1 MDSVIDLGIG
11 GMTCASCVS
20 RVERVLKKQ
29 TGVAEATVNLATES
43 ARVTLA
49 SDVGDDAVARLKRA
63 VRDAGYEPRSL
74 MAAQDDVPA
83 GWLGV
88 PRDAWPVVAALLLA
102 APLVLPMVGDLF
114 GRHWMLPAW
123 AQFLLATPVQFVLGA
138 RFYKAGW
145 HALKALTGNMELL
158 VAIGTSAGWALS
170 TWLWWR
176 AEPGEMVH
184 LYYEASAVVIALVL
198 LGKWLESRAKRQATD
213 AIRALHALRPERAHL
228 IRPVDPHAAPL
239 HGSLPPEGALPALG
253 RPGGVQRTELI
264 DVAVDEL
271 IPGDLVRVLPGE
283 RFPADGEV
291 LVGESQADESLL
303 TGESMPVPKQPGD
316 GVTGGAI
323 NGDGSLEV
331 RVRAVGA
338 QSVLSRIIE
347 LVQDAQAAKA
357 PVQRLVD
364 QVAAVFV
371 PVVLLI
377 AAATL
382 LVWWQLGA
390 PIETSLL
397 NAVSVLVI
405 ACPCALGLATPT
417 AIMTG
422 TGVAAR
428 YGILIKDPVAL
439 ETAHRVDTVVFDK
452 TGTLTEGHPRLRM
465 VEVAEGVDELA
476 VLLAAATL
484 QSQSTHPLALAV
496 VEGARAQ
503 GLRIEPETARD
514 VQAVQGRGLVGRV
527 TGAWLAL
534 GSLRWMQELGVPEGP
549 LVLRASVLQ
558 DEGGTV
564 SVLATGS
571 EEGVWTPLALFVF
584 GDEAKAGAAAAL
596 EVLREQGLR
605 LRMVSGDSWGAAL
618 AMGHLLGL
626 RADQDE
632 VLAEVLPGEKAAVI
646 ERLKR
651 GDAGEAR
658 NPAPGRA
665 AAERGGHTDRSE
677 GPPRARSAP
686 SGGSDTRSGGAR
698 GHQPHRGG
706 RHFLAMVGD
715 GVNDAPALA
724 AADVGIAMSHTRGG
738 GSDVAMHAA
747 GITLMRGDVTLVG
760 AALDISHRTVSKIR
774 QNLFWAFAY
783 NSAGIPL
790 AALGY
795 LSPVVAGAAMA
806 LSSVSVVS
814 NALLLRRWK
823 PRGR

>member
-1 MDSVIDLGIG
+1 MDAVIDLGIG

-20 RVERVLKKQ
+20 RVERVLRKQ
-29 TGVAEATVNLATES
+29 PGVAEASVNLATES

-49 SDVGDDAVARLKRA
+49 GEAAEDTLLRLKRA
-63 VRDAGYEPRSL
+63 VRDAGYEPRSP
-74 MAAQDDVPA
+74 MATQEEAPA

-88 PRDAWPVVAALLLA
+88 PRDAWPVVVALLLA
-102 APLVLPMVGDLF
+102 APLALPMAGDLF
-114 GRHWMLPAW
+114 GKHWMLPAW

-138 RFYKAGW
+138 RFYRAGW
-145 HALKALTGNMELL
+145 HAIKALTGNMELL
-158 VAIGTSAGWALS
+158 VAIGTTAGWSLS

-228 IRPVDPHAAPL
+228 
-239 HGSLPPEGALPALG
+239 LPD
-253 RPGGVQRTELI
+253 GVKRTELT

-271 IPGDLVRVLPGE
+271 LPGDLVRVLPGE

-291 LVGESQADESLL
+291 LIGESQADESML

-323 NGDGSLEV
+323 NGDGSLEL

-338 QSVLSRIIE
+338 QSVLSHIIA

-364 QVAAVFV
+364 RVAAVFV

-377 AAATL
+377 AMATL
-382 LVWWQLGA
+382 GVWWQLGA
-390 PIETSLL
+390 PIETALL

-417 AIMTG
+417 AIMSG

-428 YGILIKDPVAL
+428 HGILIKDPVAL
-439 ETAHRVDTVVFDK
+439 EMAHRADTVAFDK
-452 TGTLTEGHPRLRM
+452 TGTLTEGHPRLRLI
-465 VEVAEGVDELA
+465 EVAEGVDELA
-476 VLLAAATL
+476 TLQAAAAL

-496 VEGARAQ
+496 IEAAQAQ
-503 GLRIEPETARD
+503 GLRVQADGARD
-514 VQAVQGRGLVGRV
+514 VQAVPGRGLSGRV
-527 TGAWLAL
+527 AGAWLAL
-534 GSLRWMQELGVPEGP
+534 GSLRWMRELTISSP
-549 LVLRASVLQ
+549 LLLDRGAVLEQ
-558 DEGGTV
+558 QGGTV
-564 SVLATGS
+564 SVLASGS
-571 EEGVWTPLALFVF
+571 GEGVWTPLALLVF
-584 GDEAKAGAAAAL
+584 GDEAKAGASVAL
-596 EVLREQGLR
+596 EQLREQGLR
-605 LRMVSGDSWGAAL
+605 LRMVSGDSRGAAL

-626 RADQDE
+626 RADQGE
-632 VLAEVLPGEKAAVI
+632 VLAEVLPGDKAQAI
-646 ERLKR
+646 EALR
-651 GDAGEAR
+651 E
-658 NPAPGRA
+658 
-665 AAERGGHTDRSE
+665 
-677 GPPRARSAP
+677 
-686 SGGSDTRSGGAR
+686 
-698 GHQPHRGG
+698 GG
-706 RHFLAMVGD
+706 RHTVVMVGD

-724 AADVGIAMSHTRGG
+724 AADVGIAMSHSRGG

-747 GITLMRGDVTLVG
+747 GITLMRGDVALVG
-760 AALDISHRTVSKIR
+760 AALDISRRTVVKIR

-783 NSAGIPL
+783 NTAGIPL
-790 AALGY
+790 AALGF

-806 LSSVSVVS
+806 LSSVCVVT
-814 NALLLRRWK
+814 NALLLRRWQ
-823 PRGR
+823 PPMR